1 MAFAIRR
8 KTSAALLAVATV
20 GALGATAAPAGAT
33 VQQQAPD
40 RYLVCAEAPDGSLVL
55 DYDTG
60 GDPDADN
67 SVCWAGSGRTANN
80 LDDRF
85 ELRQVHTANNRGSLH
100 LKTEEREW
108 DLPFDR
114 NQTHDIPNDTV
125 LLGLSL
131 NE

>member
-20 GALGATAAPAGAT
+20 GALGATAAPAGAAA
-33 VQQQAPD
+33 QQIQSVD
-40 RYLVCAEAPDGSLVL
+40 RWPVCAQAPDGSLVL

-60 GDPDADN
+60 GNPDADN
-67 SVCWAGSGRTANN
+67 SVCWSGQGRATNE
-80 LDDRF
+80 DDQYR
-85 ELRQVHTANNRGSLH
+85 LREVHTANNKGSLH
-100 LKTEEREW
+100 LKTGDREW
-108 DLPFDR
+108 DLAFDR
-114 NQTHDIPNDTV
+114 NQSHGIPDNTR